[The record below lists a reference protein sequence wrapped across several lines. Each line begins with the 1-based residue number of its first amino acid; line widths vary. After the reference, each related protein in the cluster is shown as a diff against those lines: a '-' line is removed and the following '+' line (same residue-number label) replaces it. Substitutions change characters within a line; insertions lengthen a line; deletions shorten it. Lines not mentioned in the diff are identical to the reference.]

1 MTKPSMT
8 NKSSDEISDSER
20 RVALS
25 ALLLDSPDAAAGEV
39 PDDGELWD
47 WIHGEIS
54 QTRAREIEQHVAR
67 SDTVYERWRLMRMHI
82 DEEAIEQSQPI
93 PQTETSALSQFAN
106 LVQRQLKKCREAL
119 TTPAH
124 AEAQLIGSTR
134 LRWQKLRTW
143 LAPSATAGVA
153 LLLAIMF
160 LPPVGNSP
168 VNFWEDWSYT
178 KQSSNRPLT
187 SETRDSLL
195 VVLAGI
201 KTTLLENG
209 IAAED
214 SEGSSIA
221 VTAPPCLQSDSCS
234 NHIDGLYALGK
245 TVAAARLQCL
255 SNPFQFSSR
264 LLPAERQREALQQD
278 AAAILRKPVT
288 DWVNAD
294 SQQSHCSAVAETINR
309 SLLALHED

>member
-1 MTKPSMT
+1 MTD
-8 NKSSDEISDSER
+8 KSSDEIPDSER

-82 DEEAIEQSQPI
+82 DEVASEQSQPI
-93 PQTETSALSQFAN
+93 PRAETSALSRLAKTALQ
-106 LVQRQLKKCREAL
+106 QLQKCCEVL
-119 TTPAH
+119 TVPAQVH
-124 AEAQLIGSTR
+124 ARLIGSTR
-134 LRWQKLRTW
+134 LRWQKLHTW
-143 LAPSATAGVA
+143 FAPSAIAGVA
-153 LLLAIMF
+153 ILLAIIV

-178 KQSSNRPLT
+178 KQNSNRPLT

-195 VVLAGI
+195 LVLAGI
-201 KTTLLENG
+201 NTTLLENG

-221 VTAPPCLQSDSCS
+221 ATAPPCLQNDSCS
-234 NHIDGLYALGK
+234 KLTAGLYALGK

-255 SNPFQFSSR
+255 SKPFQFASR

>member
-1 MTKPSMT
+1 MTD
-8 NKSSDEISDSER
+8 KSSDEIPDSER

-67 SDTVYERWRLMRMHI
+67 SDAVYERWRLMRMHI
-82 DEEAIEQSQPI
+82 DEVASEQSQPI
-93 PQTETSALSQFAN
+93 PRAETSALSRLAKTA
-106 LVQRQLKKCREAL
+106 RQQLQKCREVL
-119 TTPAH
+119 TVPTQVQAR
-124 AEAQLIGSTR
+124 LIGSTR
-134 LRWQKLRTW
+134 LRWQKLHTW
-143 LAPSATAGVA
+143 FAPSAIAGVA
-153 LLLAIMF
+153 ILLAIIV

-178 KQSSNRPLT
+178 KQNSNRPLT
-187 SETRDSLL
+187 SETRDSLRL
-195 VVLAGI
+195 VLAGI
-201 KTTLLENG
+201 KTTLLEND

-221 VTAPPCLQSDSCS
+221 ATAPPCLQNDSCS
-234 NHIDGLYALGK
+234 KLTAGLYALGK

-255 SNPFQFSSR
+255 SKPFQFPSR

-294 SQQSHCSAVAETINR
+294 SRQVHCAAVAETINR